1 MRIVEKMAA
10 RNANARENAPVLI
23 ACLGDIVT
31 HGCFEAHVDAR
42 GEAHSRCNPDEAYV
56 GQLARKLH
64 GYYPM
69 AAVSVLNAGI
79 DGNNAAGGCARLE
92 TDVIRREPDLVI
104 VNYGLNDAWGG
115 IEGLEKYR
123 SNMTEIFSRL
133 QAANMECM
141 LLTPNRMCS
150 YVAHDFPTEGYRE
163 IARKAALLQN
173 QGVLDA
179 YVQTARKLAKSMN
192 VAIADANRVWN
203 NLEAA
208 GVDTTAMLANRINH
222 PDAAA
227 HGIFVEQIL
236 ARMFERSEN
245 G

>member
-1 MRIVEKMAA
+1 
-10 RNANARENAPVLI
+10 
-23 ACLGDIVT
+23 
-31 HGCFEAHVDAR
+31 
-42 GEAHSRCNPDEAYV
+42 
-56 GQLARKLH
+56 
-64 GYYPM
+64 
-69 AAVSVLNAGI
+69 
-79 DGNNAAGGCARLE
+79 
-92 TDVIRREPDLVI
+92 
-104 VNYGLNDAWGG
+104 
-115 IEGLEKYR
+115 
-123 SNMTEIFSRL
+123 
-133 QAANMECM
+133 MECM

-163 IARKAALLQN
+163 IARKAVLLQN

-208 GVDTTAMLANRINH
+208 GVDTTAMLANSINH